1 MIDKVL
7 ENLTEKVNIQINHI
21 SPYVK
26 KLLDVMEYGV
36 NYQALELMSLL
47 NIKSRASFRKNY
59 LMPAVE
65 SGIIKMALPNTPTS
79 KNQTYYKD

>member
-1 MIDKVL
+1 
-7 ENLTEKVNIQINHI
+7 
-21 SPYVK
+21 
-26 KLLDVMEYGV
+26 MEYGV
-36 NYQALELMSLL
+36 NYQASELMSLL

-79 KNQTYYKD
+79 KNQTYYKG